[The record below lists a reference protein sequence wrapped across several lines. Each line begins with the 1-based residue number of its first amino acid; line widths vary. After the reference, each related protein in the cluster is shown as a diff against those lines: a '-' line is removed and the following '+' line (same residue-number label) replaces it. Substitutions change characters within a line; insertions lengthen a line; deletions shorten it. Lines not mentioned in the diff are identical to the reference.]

1 MLSQELEAIPSN
13 QVAVNT
19 LHSPLT
25 DDDITVYYAT
35 DLHINHTLGNM
46 PDNISIFDKLESL
59 VSNLSVQ
66 GVLLLGGD
74 MSDNSVL
81 NKRFLYRLKNCFT
94 NIIYVLGNHEYWQ
107 FESVREAEDYY
118 RGICSEHLILLN
130 NSIVYFT
137 TEYADGY
144 YGSCKLPIRFVLRP
158 HILSNEQLL
167 SMSVK
172 QIQGTLSAA
181 RLVIFGGAGFAGYD
195 ETSPEC
201 CIFNGRI
208 DRHQELER
216 SKLFEHL
223 YRKLLPVLQN
233 TNSIV
238 LTHMP
243 KSCWCV
249 DSEYDTGIIYVSGHT
264 HKNYYY
270 DDGSVKIYNDAQTG
284 YHRKDLLCKR
294 FHMNATY
301 DIFKSYDDGIHIIKS
316 QDYIDFLRGKNLD
329 GSYAYK
335 NTQLYMLKREGYYM
349 LVSKSKSG
357 NLSIL
362 NGGGRRRLLRNDLQ
376 YYYDNLLSMIDIVLG
391 PVRKWDKYTTEI
403 TNIVRGFGGSGRLHG
418 SIVDIDFYNHLY
430 IDSATFEIYPYY
442 ALSMI
447 DKWFY
452 PNIQLLLEER
462 CPELLPDFKA
472 QHLDLQLPAQ
482 ISEVTYVDS
491 TDMYARSREIYKM
504 QKIKTN
510 ILTVWYEHMLT
521 PRLE

>member
-1 MLSQELEAIPSN
+1 MSSQEPEVNTSN
-13 QVAVNT
+13 QVAVST

-25 DDDITVYYAT
+25 GDDITVYYAT

-59 VSNLSVQ
+59 VSNLSVR

-94 NIIYVLGNHEYWQ
+94 HIIYVLGNHEYWQ
-107 FESVREAEDYY
+107 FESVREAEEYY
-118 RGICSEHLILLN
+118 RGLCSEHLILLN

-137 TEYADGY
+137 AEYTDGSY
-144 YGSCKLPIRFVLRP
+144 SSCKLPIRLVLKP
-158 HILSNEQLL
+158 HILSNGQLL

-172 QIQGTLSAA
+172 QIQDTLSTA
-181 RLVIFGGAGFAGYD
+181 RLVVFGGAGFAGYD
-195 ETSPEC
+195 TTSPPC

-208 DRHQELER
+208 DYHQELEQ

-243 KSCWCV
+243 KSCWCA
-249 DSEYDTGIIYVSGHT
+249 DSEYNTDIIYISGHT

-270 DDGSVKIYNDAQTG
+270 DDGSVKIYNNAQTG

-294 FHMNATY
+294 FHLNATY
-301 DIFKSYDDGIHIIKS
+301 DIFKLYKDGIHTIRS

-349 LVSKSKSG
+349 FVSKSKSG

-376 YYYDNLLSMIDIVLG
+376 YYFDNLLSMIDIVLG
-391 PVRKWDKYTTEI
+391 PVRKWDKYTAKI

-418 SIVDIDFYNHLY
+418 SIVDIDYYNHLY
-430 IDSATFEIYPYY
+430 IDSTTFEIYPYY

-472 QHLDLQLPAQ
+472 QHPNLQLPAQ

-491 TDMYARSREIYKM
+491 TDMYTRSKEIYKM
-504 QKIKTN
+504 QKIKTD

>member
-1 MLSQELEAIPSN
+1 M
-13 QVAVNT
+13 
-19 LHSPLT
+19 
-25 DDDITVYYAT
+25 
-35 DLHINHTLGNM
+35 
-46 PDNISIFDKLESL
+46 
-59 VSNLSVQ
+59 
-66 GVLLLGGD
+66 
-74 MSDNSVL
+74 
-81 NKRFLYRLKNCFT
+81 
-94 NIIYVLGNHEYWQ
+94 
-107 FESVREAEDYY
+107 
-118 RGICSEHLILLN
+118 
-130 NSIVYFT
+130 
-137 TEYADGY
+137 
-144 YGSCKLPIRFVLRP
+144 
-158 HILSNEQLL
+158 
-167 SMSVK
+167 
-172 QIQGTLSAA
+172 
-181 RLVIFGGAGFAGYD
+181 GGAGFAGYD

-316 QDYIDFLRGKNLD
+316 QDYIDFSRGKNLD

-349 LVSKSKSG
+349 FVSKSKSG

>member
-59 VSNLSVQ
+59 ASNLSVQ

-94 NIIYVLGNHEYWQ
+94 HIIYVLGNHEYWQ

-181 RLVIFGGAGFAGYD
+181 RLVIFG
-195 ETSPEC
+195 
-201 CIFNGRI
+201 
-208 DRHQELER
+208 ELGLQDTMRQVR
-216 SKLFEHL
+216 SAAYLTVE
-223 YRKLLPVLQN
+223 
-233 TNSIV
+233 SIV
-238 LTHMP
+238 TRNW
-243 KSCWCV
+243 SNRNC
-249 DSEYDTGIIYVSGHT
+249 
-264 HKNYYY
+264 
-270 DDGSVKIYNDAQTG
+270 
-284 YHRKDLLCKR
+284 
-294 FHMNATY
+294 
-301 DIFKSYDDGIHIIKS
+301 
-316 QDYIDFLRGKNLD
+316 
-329 GSYAYK
+329 
-335 NTQLYMLKREGYYM
+335 
-349 LVSKSKSG
+349 
-357 NLSIL
+357 LSIYTGNYCL
-362 NGGGRRRLLRNDLQ
+362 SFRILILSYLRIC
-376 YYYDNLLSMIDIVLG
+376 LSLAGAWI
-391 PVRKWDKYTTEI
+391 R
-403 TNIVRGFGGSGRLHG
+403 
-418 SIVDIDFYNHLY
+418 
-430 IDSATFEIYPYY
+430 
-442 ALSMI
+442 
-447 DKWFY
+447 
-452 PNIQLLLEER
+452 
-462 CPELLPDFKA
+462 
-472 QHLDLQLPAQ
+472 
-482 ISEVTYVDS
+482 S
-491 TDMYARSREIYKM
+491 T
-504 QKIKTN
+504 
-510 ILTVWYEHMLT
+510 ILA
-521 PRLE
+521 